1 MSSVSKLIFGTAI
14 AAIGVF
20 AAVVCFEKPA
30 AAQNYAWCAYYD
42 FGQDGATNCGFS
54 NVSTMLGD
62 RERGWWIVWT
72 QSAIPELTGTISVD

>member
-30 AAQNYAWCAYYD
+30 AAQNYCVVCLLRFWARRRHELRI
-42 FGQDGATNCGFS
+42 F